1 MDWEKELEFYDSL
14 IKVCNGFE
22 RKGKKMIYTSSNGY
36 MFSLLNKAGEIG
48 IRLPKDIAKQFME
61 DYNTGAYYSYGAKMK
76 DYVLV
81 PRTLYD
87 NKDLLVEYLEKS
99 FAYVNNLQPK

>member
-1 MDWEKELEFYDSL
+1 MDWDKELEYYDS
-14 IKVCNGFE
+14 IVEACNGFE

-36 MFSLLNKAGEIG
+36 MFTLLNKAGEIG
-48 IRLPKDIAKQFME
+48 IRLPKNMAKQFME

-81 PRTLYD
+81 PRTLYN
-87 NKDLLVEYLEKS
+87 NKDLLEGYMEKS
-99 FAYVNNLQPK
+99 FAYVNSLPSK